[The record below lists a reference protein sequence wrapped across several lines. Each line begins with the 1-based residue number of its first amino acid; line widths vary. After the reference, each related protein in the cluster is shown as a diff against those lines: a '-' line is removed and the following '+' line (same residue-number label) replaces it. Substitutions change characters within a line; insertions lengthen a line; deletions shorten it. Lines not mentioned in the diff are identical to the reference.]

1 MKKYTCFS
9 LLTEVY
15 LHVRPELD
23 DDWLHYEDEDLN
35 KPPSQDSVERIIFG
49 EMQAYH
55 HKHYFDSPFG
65 GGKPLPGGASLVCED
80 RKELSSD
87 LFIADGGRLTKMYGG
102 IKLDPI
108 NFCKQYEKWL
118 DAENLTHDPKADAAP
133 LPISFQ

>member
-1 MKKYTCFS
+1 M
-9 LLTEVY
+9 LTEVY

-65 GGKPLPGGASLVCED
+65 GIKPLSGGVSLICED
-80 RKELSSD
+80 RKELGSD
-87 LFIADGGRLTKMYGG
+87 SFIPDGGRLVKMYSG
-102 IKLDPI
+102 IKLDPV
-108 NFCKQYEKWL
+108 NFCKQYESWL
-118 DAENLTHDPKADAAP
+118 DAEKVTRDLKADAAL

>member
-1 MKKYTCFS
+1 
-9 LLTEVY
+9 
-15 LHVRPELD
+15 
-23 DDWLHYEDEDLN
+23 
-35 KPPSQDSVERIIFG
+35 
-49 EMQAYH
+49 MQAYH